1 MRDDI
6 LEEDM
11 PPWRRFLFTAPSPGQ
26 HLVCSPGHDA
36 RTIAKAADR
45 AEDVGH
51 VRALQAS
58 EHRMMTSIEEVNVRI
73 NYQA

>member
-1 MRDDI
+1 SYVVAAAR
-6 LEEDM
+6 
-11 PPWRRFLFTAPSPGQ
+11 APRGQYDFVDTIVAGQ